1 MGRKAATP
9 LNVAVT
15 SMPGQRPPPPEYL
28 NPEQSAVWRSVVS
41 CLPHDWFSPDNIPLL
56 VEYCRHVDRA
66 NRLDDT
72 AQKLMSVVPWSDEVK
87 DVLTAAKK
95 ESECIIGLARQ
106 MRLSQNSRFVTDRAA
121 VAANKAV
128 KAAEKPWDR
137 YKTEAA

>member
-1 MGRKAATP
+1 MARKASTP

-15 SMPGQRPPPPEYL
+15 SMPGQRPPPPEHL
-28 NPEQSAVWRSVVS
+28 SPDQSAVWRSVVS
-41 CLPHDWFSPDNIPLL
+41 CLPYDWFSPDNIPLL
-56 VEYCRHVDRA
+56 VEYCRHVARA

-106 MRLSQNSRFVTDRAA
+106 MRLSQQSRYNQDKASMV
-121 VAANKAV
+121 ANKAAKV
-128 KAAEKPWDR
+128 AEKP
-137 YKTEAA
+137 